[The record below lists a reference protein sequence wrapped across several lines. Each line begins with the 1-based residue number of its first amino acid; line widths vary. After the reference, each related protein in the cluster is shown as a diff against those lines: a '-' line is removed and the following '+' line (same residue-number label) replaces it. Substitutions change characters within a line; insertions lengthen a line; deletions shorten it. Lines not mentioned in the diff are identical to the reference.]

1 MSDPENYIPK
11 INDPVVIG
19 DSHDGFVV
27 VGINVSKKT
36 AEVRPVNSAIVLH
49 NDVPW
54 SKLSYLNEPERCADR
69 ERSN

>member
-1 MSDPENYIPK
+1 MADPENYIPK

-19 DSHDGFVV
+19 GSHDRFVV
-27 VGINVSKKT
+27 VGINTSKKT

-54 SKLSYLNEPERCADR
+54 SKLFYLDGRERCADR
-69 ERSN
+69 ENSH